1 MAVVGCGTSWFMAQ
15 VLAALREDAGL
26 GPTDAYTPAQV
37 PPGRAYDHLLVLSRS
52 GTTTEVLDLV
62 AGLPAEL
69 AVTAV
74 VADAASPL
82 ASAADVAVVL
92 DFADETS
99 VVQTRFATSV
109 VAAARAALG
118 HDVEA
123 LAGQADGVLAGPA
136 LEGVDARQIV
146 VLGSGWGVGLAHEG
160 ALKLRE
166 ASLAWS
172 ESYPALEYRHGPIAV
187 AGPGTLVWVLA
198 DCPPGL
204 ADDIVATGAALVD
217 DPLDPLVD
225 LVRLQLL
232 ALARASRSGID
243 PDKPRNLTRSVV
255 LEHVASA
262 PLSSR
267 PSSTRRTARPTHPI
281 HDEP

>member
-1 MAVVGCGTSWFMAQ
+1 VVGCGTSWFMAQ
-15 VLAALREDAGL
+15 ALAALREDAGL

-37 PPGRAYDHLLVLSRS
+37 PLTRAYDQLLVLSRS

-62 AGLPAEL
+62 AARPADL

-82 ASAADVAVVL
+82 ASVADTAVVL

-109 VAAARAALG
+109 VAASRAALG
-118 HDVEA
+118 HDVE
-123 LAGQADGVLAGPA
+123 VLAREAENVLAEPVPA
-136 LEGVDARQIV
+136 GADARQVV
-146 VLGSGWGVGLAHEG
+146 VLGSGWSVGLAHEG

-166 ASLAWS
+166 ASLSWS

-187 AGPGTLVWVLA
+187 AAPGTLVWVLGE
-198 DCPPGL
+198 CPTGL
-204 ADDIVATGAALVD
+204 ADDVLATGAAVVD

-232 ALARASRSGID
+232 ALERASRSGID

-262 PLSSR
+262 PRTPALDPTLRMVR
-267 PSSTRRTARPTHPI
+267 PITHPTY
-281 HDEP
+281 DEP

>member
-1 MAVVGCGTSWFMAQ
+1 MAVVGCGTSWFVAQ

-26 GPTDAYTPAQV
+26 GPTDAWTPAQL
-37 PPGRAYDHLLVLSRS
+37 PRTRPYDQMLVVSRS

-62 AGLPAEL
+62 AARPVDLS
-69 AVTAV
+69 VTAV
-74 VADAASPL
+74 VAESTSPL
-82 ASAADVAVVL
+82 ATLADAAVVL

-109 VAAARAALG
+109 VAASRAALG

-123 LAGQADGVLAGPA
+123 LAREAQHVLTRPVPA
-136 LEGVDARQIV
+136 GVDARQVV
-146 VLGSGWGVGLAHEG
+146 VLGSGWAVGLAHEG

-166 ASLAWS
+166 ASLSWS
-172 ESYPALEYRHGPIAV
+172 ESYPALEYRHGPIAL
-187 AGPGTLVWVLA
+187 AAPGSLVWVLG
-198 DCPPGL
+198 DCPAGL
-204 ADDIVATGAALVD
+204 ADDVLATGAALVD

-232 ALARASRSGID
+232 ALERASRSGID

-255 LEHVASA
+255 LEHVPSA
-262 PLSSR
+262 PPGSSQ
-267 PSSTRRTARPTHPI
+267 TTHPTY
-281 HDEP
+281 DEP